1 MPIDISRL
9 MRPRSIAIVGISPEP
24 SSAGFLMLRN
34 LEEYRYGG
42 AIHLVS
48 RNRSDVAGRAC
59 VKTIEDLPDG
69 VDAAMLL
76 IPRVAIEDAVRSCA
90 KKKIGGIIIF
100 AAGFGEAGGEW
111 KAAQDR
117 IAAIAEA
124 NGIALCGPN
133 CLGIVDFI
141 NRIPLTFSQQ
151 LGAVL
156 DVASGVAVVA
166 QSGGLAGVVR
176 VALRAKGIPVTCWV
190 STGNEA
196 VLGLE
201 DYAGY
206 LLEEKTTQVVA
217 CFAEQIRKPQRFLEV
232 AARARALGKPIVL
245 LHAGKSAAAQESA
258 RSHTGA
264 MVGDYAVME
273 TVLAHSAV
281 LKVDTLEELI
291 DVSELM
297 FRFPVPPTKGCAM
310 VTDSGAVKGMTLDLC
325 DALGLDL
332 PPLTP
337 ALEKQLQAELPEF
350 VGASNPLDLTA
361 QAITHPEMYA
371 KTIAP
376 LLADDRYGSLV
387 LGAIVSSASDYA
399 LVKGRASLKPLIGA
413 KKPVIYAMLGD
424 EAEVPEK
431 LIPEARVGNVPFFR
445 SPERAFRALAK
456 ITGYG
461 RALEAARAR
470 SLTRHPRESGHPGK
484 QRSAALDSRLR
495 GNDGKILSSGT
506 LTEAA
511 SKRYLASCGMR
522 MPEGKL
528 ATTLADARDAG
539 QAIGYPLAAKLQ
551 SPEAAHKSDIGGVI
565 LNIAD
570 EKQLEAAFAK
580 LQAIARERGLALDG
594 ILIEK
599 MAPPGIEMILGARR
613 DPQWGPVL
621 AVGLGGVFAEAIA
634 DIRILPVGLHAA
646 EIEAELRRL
655 RGAKLLGGARGAKP
669 ADVKALAETVAQLG
683 AIIAAEPR
691 IAEIDINPLAVF
703 AEGEG
708 VLALDALIVAT
719 GEELR

>member
-1 MPIDISRL
+1 MRPHLVYSPSPLKGEGWGGGDDHMNHIDISRL
-9 MRPRSIAIVGISPEP
+9 MRPCSIAIVGISPEP
-24 SSAGFLMLRN
+24 SSAGFLMLKT
-34 LEEYRYGG
+34 LEEYGYSG

-48 RNRSDVAGRAC
+48 RNRSDINGRPC
-59 VKTIEDLPDG
+59 VKTIENLPDG

-76 IPRVAIEDAVRSCA
+76 IPRVAIEEAVRSCA
-90 KKKIGGIIIF
+90 KKKIGGIVIF

-117 IAAIAEA
+117 IAALAEEA
-124 NGIALCGPN
+124 GIALCGPN

-151 LGAVL
+151 LGPPL
-156 DVASGVAVVA
+156 DVASGVVVVA

-206 LLEEKTTQVVA
+206 LIEQKTTQVVA

-245 LHAGKSAAAQESA
+245 LHAGRSAAAQESA
-258 RSHTGA
+258 KSHTGA
-264 MVGDYAVME
+264 MVGDYAVMQ
-273 TVLAHSAV
+273 TVLGHSAV
-281 LKVDTLEELI
+281 LQVETLEELI

-297 FRFPVPPTKGCAM
+297 MRFPVPPTKGCAM

-337 ALEKQLQAELPEF
+337 ALEQQLQAELPEF

-361 QAITHPEMYA
+361 QAITHLDMYA
-371 KTIAP
+371 RTITP
-376 LLADDRYGSLV
+376 LLADERYGSLV
-387 LGAIVSSASDYA
+387 LTAIVSSASDYA
-399 LVKGRASLKPLIGA
+399 LAKGRASLKPLLGA
-413 KKPVIYAMLGD
+413 KKPVMYAMLGD

-431 LIPEARVGNVPFFR
+431 LIAEARAGNVPFFR

-456 ITGYG
+456 VTAYG
-461 RALEAARAR
+461 RALEKAKARKLAPAIKWPA
-470 SLTRHPRESGHPGK
+470 LPG
-484 QRSAALDSRLR
+484 
-495 GNDGKILSSGT
+495 SGT
-506 LTEAA
+506 LTESA
-511 SKRYLASCGMR
+511 SKRYLAACGMK
-522 MPEGKL
+522 MPQGML
-528 ATTLADARDAG
+528 ATTLAAARETA

-551 SPEAAHKSDIGGVI
+551 SAALAHKSDIGGVV

-570 EKQLEAAFAK
+570 ATQLETAWEK
-580 LQAIARERGLALDG
+580 LQAVARERSLALDG
-594 ILIEK
+594 VLIER
-599 MAPPGIEMILGARR
+599 MAKPGIEMILGARR

-634 DIRILPVGLHAA
+634 DIRILPVGLDAA
-646 EIEAELRRL
+646 EIEAEIRRL
-655 RGAKLLGGARGAKP
+655 RGAKMLGGHRGAKR
-669 ADVKALAETVAQLG
+669 ADVAALAQTVALLG
-683 AIIAAEPR
+683 AIMQAEEH
-691 IAEIDINPLAVF
+691 IAEIDINPLSVF
-703 AEGEG
+703 AAGEG
-708 VLALDALIVAT
+708 VLALDALMIAS
-719 GEELR
+719 

>member
-1 MPIDISRL
+1 MTKIDISRL

-24 SSAGFLMLRN
+24 SSAGFLMLKT
-34 LEEYRYGG
+34 LEEYSYSG

-48 RNRSDVAGRAC
+48 RNRSDVAGRPC

-90 KKKIGGIIIF
+90 KKKIGGIVIF

-111 KAAQDR
+111 KVAQDR
-117 IAAIAEA
+117 IAAIAEE

-133 CLGIVDFI
+133 CLGLVDFI

-151 LGAVL
+151 LGPPL
-156 DVASGVAVVA
+156 DVASGVVVVA

-176 VALRAKGIPVTCWV
+176 VALRAKGIPVTGWV

-232 AARARALGKPIVL
+232 AARARELGKPIVL

-258 RSHTGA
+258 KSHTGA
-264 MVGDYAVME
+264 MVGDYAVIE

-291 DVSELM
+291 DVSELLM
-297 FRFPVPPTKGCAM
+297 RFPVPPTKGCAM

-361 QAITHPEMYA
+361 QAITHLDMYE

-387 LGAIVSSASDYA
+387 LTAIVSSATEYA
-399 LVKGRASLKPLIGA
+399 LIKGRASLKPLIGA

-431 LIPEARVGNVPFFR
+431 LIPEARAGNVPFFR

-456 ITGYG
+456 VTAYG
-461 RALEAARAR
+461 RALEKARLHSDSFNR
-470 SLTRHPRESGHPGK
+470 LPRESGDPG
-484 QRSAALDSRLR
+484 QRRGASVDSRLR
-495 GNDGKILSSGT
+495 GNDGKILPSGT

-511 SKRYLASCGMR
+511 SKQYLAACGMK
-522 MPEGKL
+522 MPQGKL
-528 ATTLADARDAG
+528 ATTLVEAREAAK
-539 QAIGYPLAAKLQ
+539 AIGFPLAAKLQ
-551 SPEAAHKSDIGGVI
+551 SAAAAHKSDIGGVI
-565 LNIAD
+565 LRIAD
-570 EKQLEAAFAK
+570 EKQLDAAFEK
-580 LQAIARERGLALDG
+580 LQAIARERGLKLEG
-594 ILIEK
+594 ILVER
-599 MAPPGIEMILGARR
+599 MAQPGLEMILGARR

-621 AVGLGGVFAEAIA
+621 AVGLGGIFAEAIA
-634 DIRILPVGLHAA
+634 DIRILPVGLDPA
-646 EIEAELRRL
+646 EIEAELRQL
-655 RGAKLLGGARGAKP
+655 RGAKMLAGMRGAKP
-669 ADVKALAETVAQLG
+669 ADVKALAQTVAQLG
-683 AIIAAEPR
+683 AIMQAEPR
-691 IAEIDINPLAVF
+691 ITEIDINPLAVF

-708 VLALDALIVAT
+708 VLALDALIVA
-719 GEELR
+719 G

>member
-1 MPIDISRL
+1 MTNIDISRL

-24 SSAGFLMLRN
+24 SSAGFLMLKT
-34 LEEYRYGG
+34 LEEYSYSG

-48 RNRSDVAGRAC
+48 RNRSDVAGRPC

-90 KKKIGGIIIF
+90 KKKIGGIVIF

-117 IAAIAEA
+117 IAAIAEET
-124 NGIALCGPN
+124 GIALCGPN
-133 CLGIVDFI
+133 CLGLVDFI

-151 LGAVL
+151 LGPPL
-156 DVASGVAVVA
+156 DVASGVVVVA

-232 AARARALGKPIVL
+232 AARARELGKPIVL

-258 RSHTGA
+258 KSHTGA

-291 DVSELM
+291 DVSELLM
-297 FRFPVPPTKGCAM
+297 RFPVPPTKGCAM

-361 QAITHPEMYA
+361 QAITHLDMYE

-387 LGAIVSSASDYA
+387 LTAIVSSATEYA
-399 LVKGRASLKPLIGA
+399 LIKGRASLKPLIGA

-431 LIPEARVGNVPFFR
+431 LIPEARAGNVPFFR

-456 ITGYG
+456 VTGYG
-461 RALEAARAR
+461 RALEKARLR
-470 SLTRHPRESGHPGK
+470 SDSFNRLPRESGDPG
-484 QRSAALDSRLR
+484 QHRGASVDSRLR
-495 GNDGKILSSGT
+495 GNDGKILPSGT

-511 SKRYLASCGMR
+511 SKQYLAACGMK
-522 MPEGKL
+522 MPQGKL
-528 ATTLADARDAG
+528 ATTLAEAREAAK
-539 QAIGYPLAAKLQ
+539 AIGFPLAAKLQ
-551 SPEAAHKSDIGGVI
+551 SAAAAHKSDIGGVI
-565 LNIAD
+565 LRIAD
-570 EKQLEAAFAK
+570 EKQLDAAFEK
-580 LQAIARERGLALDG
+580 LQAIARERNLKLDG

-599 MAPPGIEMILGARR
+599 MAQPGLEMILGARR

-621 AVGLGGVFAEAIA
+621 AVGLGGIFAEAIA
-634 DIRILPVGLHAA
+634 DIRILPVGLDPA
-646 EIEAELRRL
+646 EIEAELRQL
-655 RGAKLLGGARGAKP
+655 RGAKMLAGMRGAKP
-669 ADVKALAETVAQLG
+669 ADVKALAQTVAQLG
-683 AIIAAEPR
+683 AIMRAEKR
-691 IAEIDINPLAVF
+691 ITEIDINPLAVF

-708 VLALDALIVAT
+708 VLALDALVVA
-719 GEELR
+719 G

>member
-1 MPIDISRL
+1 MTTIDISRL

-24 SSAGFLMLRN
+24 SSAGFLMLKT
-34 LEEYRYGG
+34 LDEYSYSGQ
-42 AIHLVS
+42 IHLVS
-48 RNRSDVAGRAC
+48 RNRSEVAGRPC

-90 KKKIGGIIIF
+90 AKKIGGIVIF

-111 KAAQDR
+111 KDAQDR
-117 IAAIAEA
+117 IAAIAEE

-133 CLGIVDFI
+133 CLGMVDFI
-141 NRIPLTFSQQ
+141 NRVPLTFSQQ
-151 LGAVL
+151 LGPPL
-156 DVASGVAVVA
+156 DVEAGVVVVA

-201 DYAGY
+201 DYAGF

-232 AARARALGKPIVL
+232 ATRARELGKPIVL

-258 RSHTGA
+258 KSHTGA

-291 DVSELM
+291 DVSELLM
-297 FRFPVPPTKGCAM
+297 RFPTPPTKGCAM

-361 QAITHPEMYA
+361 QAITHLDMYT
-371 KTIAP
+371 KTIEP
-376 LLADDRYGSLV
+376 LLADDTYGSVV
-387 LGAIVSSASDYA
+387 LTAIVSSATEYA
-399 LVKGRASLKPLIGA
+399 LIKGRASLKPLIGA

-424 EAEVPEK
+424 EAEVPDK
-431 LIPEARVGNVPFFR
+431 LIPEARAGNVPFFR

-456 ITGYG
+456 VTAYG
-461 RALEAARAR
+461 RALEKAR
-470 SLTRHPRESGHPGK
+470 
-484 QRSAALDSRLR
+484 QRKPAVALKTPWLL
-495 GNDGKILSSGT
+495 GSGT
-506 LTEAA
+506 LTEAT
-511 SKRYLASCGMR
+511 SKEYLAACGMK
-522 MPEGKL
+522 MPSGRL
-528 ATTLADARDAG
+528 ATTRAEAHAAA

-551 SPEAAHKSDIGGVI
+551 STAAAHKSDIGGVI
-565 LNIAD
+565 LKIAD
-570 EKQLEAAFAK
+570 EKQLAVAFEK
-580 LQAIARERGLALDG
+580 LQAIGDERGLKLDG
-594 ILIEK
+594 VLIEK
-599 MAPPGIEMILGARR
+599 MAQPGIEMILGARR

-621 AVGLGGVFAEAIA
+621 AVGLGGIFAEAIA
-634 DIRILPVGLHAA
+634 DIRILPVGLDVA
-646 EIEAELRRL
+646 EIEAELRQL
-655 RGAKLLGGARGAKP
+655 RGAKMLAGMRGAKP
-669 ADVKALAETVAQLG
+669 ADVKALAQTVAQLG
-683 AIIAAEPR
+683 AIMQAEKR
-691 IAEIDINPLAVF
+691 IVEIDINPLVVF

-708 VLALDALIVAT
+708 VLALDALIVAS
-719 GEELR
+719 

>member
-1 MPIDISRL
+1 MPTIDISRL

-24 SSAGFLMLRN
+24 SSAGFLMLKT
-34 LEEYRYGG
+34 LEEYAYSG

-48 RNRSDVAGRAC
+48 RNRSDVAGRPC

-90 KKKIGGIIIF
+90 QKKIGAIVIF

-117 IAAIAEA
+117 IAAIAEE

-133 CLGIVDFI
+133 CLGLVDFI

-151 LGAVL
+151 LGPPL
-156 DVASGVAVVA
+156 DVKSGVVVVA
-166 QSGGLAGVVR
+166 QSG
-176 VALRAKGIPVTCWV
+176 AKGIPVTCWV

-232 AARARALGKPIVL
+232 AARARELGKPIVL
-245 LHAGKSAAAQESA
+245 LHAGKSVAAQESA
-258 RSHTGA
+258 KSHTGA

-297 FRFPVPPTKGCAM
+297 MRFPMPPTKGCAM

-337 ALEKQLQAELPEF
+337 TLEKQLQAELPEF

-361 QAITHPEMYA
+361 QAITHLDMSA

-387 LGAIVSSASDYA
+387 LTAIVSSASEYA
-399 LVKGRASLKPLIGA
+399 LIKGRASLKPLIGA

-431 LIPEARVGNVPFFR
+431 LIPEARAGNVPFFR

-456 ITGYG
+456 ITAYG
-461 RALEAARAR
+461 RAVEKA
-470 SLTRHPRESGHPGK
+470 K
-484 QRSAALDSRLR
+484 QRKSAAPFKTPSLP
-495 GNDGKILSSGT
+495 GSGT

-511 SKRYLASCGMR
+511 SKQHLAACGMK
-522 MPEGKL
+522 MPQGKL
-528 ATTLADARDAG
+528 ATTLAEARTAA

-551 SPEAAHKSDIGGVI
+551 SAAAAHKSDIGGVI
-565 LNIAD
+565 LRIAD
-570 EKQLEAAFAK
+570 EKQLDAAFEK
-580 LQAIARERGLALDG
+580 LQSIARERNLKLDG
-594 ILIEK
+594 TLIEK
-599 MAPPGIEMILGARR
+599 MAQPGLEMILGARR

-621 AVGLGGVFAEAIA
+621 AVGLGGIFAEAIA
-634 DIRILPVGLHAA
+634 DIRILPVGLDPA
-646 EIEAELRRL
+646 EIEAELHQL
-655 RGAKLLGGARGAKP
+655 RGAKMLAGMRGAKP
-669 ADVKALAETVAQLG
+669 ADVKALAQTVAQLG
-683 AIIAAEPR
+683 AIMQAEPR
-691 IAEIDINPLAVF
+691 ITEIDINPLAVF

-708 VLALDALIVAT
+708 VLALDALIVAK
-719 GEELR
+719 

>member
-1 MPIDISRL
+1 MTTIDISRL

-24 SSAGFLMLRN
+24 SSAGFLMLKT
-34 LEEYRYGG
+34 LEEYAYSGQ
-42 AIHLVS
+42 IHLVS
-48 RNRSDVAGRAC
+48 RNRSDVAGRPC

-90 KKKIGGIIIF
+90 QKKIGAIVIF

-117 IAAIAEA
+117 IAAIAEE

-133 CLGIVDFI
+133 CLGLVDFI

-151 LGAVL
+151 LGPPL
-156 DVASGVAVVA
+156 DVKSGVVVVA

-206 LLEEKTTQVVA
+206 LLEEQTTQVVA

-232 AARARALGKPIVL
+232 AARARELGKPIVL

-258 RSHTGA
+258 KSHTGA

-297 FRFPVPPTKGCAM
+297 MRFPVPPTKGCAM

-361 QAITHPEMYA
+361 QAITHLDMYA
-371 KTIAP
+371 KTIGP
-376 LLADDRYGSLV
+376 LLADDSFGSVV
-387 LGAIVSSASDYA
+387 LAAIVSSATEYA
-399 LVKGRASLKPLIGA
+399 LIKGRASLKPLIGA
-413 KKPVIYAMLGD
+413 TKPVIYAMLGD

-431 LIPEARVGNVPFFR
+431 LIPEARAGNVPFFR

-456 ITGYG
+456 VTAYG
-461 RALEAARAR
+461 RALEKAKRRKPAVP
-470 SLTRHPRESGHPGK
+470 LKTPELPGN
-484 QRSAALDSRLR
+484 
-495 GNDGKILSSGT
+495 GM

-511 SKRYLASCGMR
+511 SKQYLAACGMK
-522 MPEGKL
+522 MPPGKL
-528 ATTLADARDAG
+528 ATTIAEARDAAK
-539 QAIGYPLAAKLQ
+539 AIGFPLAAKLQ
-551 SPEAAHKSDIGGVI
+551 SAAAAHKSDIGGVI
-565 LNIAD
+565 LKIAD
-570 EKQLEAAFAK
+570 EKQLDAAFEK
-580 LQAIARERGLALDG
+580 LQSIARERGLTLDG
-594 ILIEK
+594 VLIEK
-599 MAPPGIEMILGARR
+599 MAKPGLEMILGARR

-621 AVGLGGVFAEAIA
+621 AVGLGGIFAEAIA
-634 DIRILPVGLHAA
+634 DIRILPVGLDAA
-646 EIEAELRRL
+646 EIEAELRQL
-655 RGAKLLGGARGAKP
+655 RGAKLLSGMRGAKS
-669 ADVKALAETVAQLG
+669 ADVKALAQTVAQLG
-683 AIIAAEPR
+683 AIMQAEKR
-691 IAEIDINPLAVF
+691 ITEIDINPLTVF

-708 VLALDALIVAT
+708 VLALDALIVA
-719 GEELR
+719 G

>member
-1 MPIDISRL
+1 MTNIDISRL

-24 SSAGFLMLRN
+24 SSAGFLMLKT
-34 LEEYRYGG
+34 LEEYSYSG

-48 RNRSDVAGRAC
+48 RNRSDVAGRPC

-90 KKKIGGIIIF
+90 KKKIGGIVIF

-117 IAAIAEA
+117 IAAIAEE

-133 CLGIVDFI
+133 CLGLVDFI

-151 LGAVL
+151 LGPPL
-156 DVASGVAVVA
+156 DVASGVVVVA

-232 AARARALGKPIVL
+232 AARARELGKPIVL

-258 RSHTGA
+258 KSHTGA

-291 DVSELM
+291 DVSELLM
-297 FRFPVPPTKGCAM
+297 RFPVPPTKGCAM

-361 QAITHPEMYA
+361 QAITHLDMYE

-387 LGAIVSSASDYA
+387 LTAIVSSATEYA
-399 LVKGRASLKPLIGA
+399 LIKGRASLKPLIGA

-431 LIPEARVGNVPFFR
+431 LIPEARAGNVPFFR

-456 ITGYG
+456 VTGYG
-461 RALEAARAR
+461 RALEKARLR
-470 SLTRHPRESGHPGK
+470 SDSFNRLPRESGDPG
-484 QRSAALDSRLR
+484 QHRGASVDSRLR
-495 GNDGKILSSGT
+495 GNDGKILPSGT

-511 SKRYLASCGMR
+511 SKQYLAACGMK
-522 MPEGKL
+522 MPQGKL
-528 ATTLADARDAG
+528 ATTLAEAREAAK
-539 QAIGYPLAAKLQ
+539 AIGFPLAAKLQ
-551 SPEAAHKSDIGGVI
+551 SAAAAHKSDIGGVI
-565 LNIAD
+565 LRIAD
-570 EKQLEAAFAK
+570 EKQLDAAFEK
-580 LQAIARERGLALDG
+580 LQAIARERGLKLDG
-594 ILIEK
+594 VLIEK
-599 MAPPGIEMILGARR
+599 MAQSGLEMILGARR

-621 AVGLGGVFAEAIA
+621 AVGLGGIFAEAIA
-634 DIRILPVGLHAA
+634 DIRILPVGLDPA
-646 EIEAELRRL
+646 EIEAELHQL
-655 RGAKLLGGARGAKP
+655 RGAKMLAGMRGAKP
-669 ADVKALAETVAQLG
+669 ADVKALAQTVAQLG
-683 AIIAAEPR
+683 AIMRAEKR
-691 IAEIDINPLAVF
+691 ITEIDINPLAVF

-708 VLALDALIVAT
+708 VLALDALIVA
-719 GEELR
+719 G

>member
-1 MPIDISRL
+1 MTTMDISRL

-24 SSAGFLMLRN
+24 SSAGFLMLKT
-34 LEEYRYGG
+34 LEDYAYSG
-42 AIHLVS
+42 ALHLVS

-90 KKKIGGIIIF
+90 KKKIGGIVIF

-117 IAAIAEA
+117 IAAIAEES
-124 NGIALCGPN
+124 GIALCGPN
-133 CLGIVDFI
+133 CLGLVDFI

-151 LGAVL
+151 LGPVL
-156 DVASGVAVVA
+156 DVAAGVVVVA

-232 AARARALGKPIVL
+232 AARARKLGKPIVL

-325 DALGLDL
+325 KSLGLDL

-337 ALEKQLQAELPEF
+337 ALETQLQAELPEF

-361 QAITHPEMYA
+361 QAITHLDMYA

-399 LVKGRASLKPLIGA
+399 LAKGRASLKPLIGA

-431 LIPEARVGNVPFFR
+431 LIPEARAGNVPFFR

-456 ITGYG
+456 VTAYG
-461 RALEAARAR
+461 RALEKAKQHKATPP
-470 SLTRHPRESGHPGK
+470 LKTPPLPG
-484 QRSAALDSRLR
+484 
-495 GNDGKILSSGT
+495 GGT

-511 SKRYLASCGMR
+511 SKQYLAACGMK
-522 MPEGKL
+522 MPRGKL
-528 ATTLADARDAG
+528 ATTLAEAR
-539 QAIGYPLAAKLQ
+539 QAAQAVGFPLAAKLQ
-551 SPEAAHKSDIGGVI
+551 SPAAAHKSDIGGVI
-565 LNIAD
+565 LRIAD
-570 EKQLEAAFAK
+570 EKQLDAAFEK
-580 LQAIARERGLALDG
+580 LQTIAREHNLTLDG
-594 ILIEK
+594 ILIEQ
-599 MAPPGIEMILGARR
+599 MAQPSLEMILGARR
-613 DPQWGPVL
+613 DAQWGPVL
-621 AVGLGGVFAEAIA
+621 AVGLGGIFAEAIA
-634 DIRILPVGLHAA
+634 DIRILPIGLDPA

-655 RGAKLLGGARGAKP
+655 RGAKLLAGMRGAKP

-683 AIIAAEPR
+683 AIIKAEPR
-691 IAEIDINPLAVF
+691 ITEIDINPLAVF
-703 AEGEG
+703 AAGEG

-719 GEELR
+719 